1 MTEQEN
7 PRPTPVA
14 VSDIAA
20 LLGVS
25 VHTVNQWRKRAAGA
39 KQVEPFPPA
48 VGKVAGADYW
58 WADEILA
65 WAARTGRRSGHSEGT
80 TPQDPTRLGEI

>member
-1 MTEQEN
+1 MSD
-7 PRPTPVA
+7 PFDRRPVA

-25 VHTVNQWRKRAAGA
+25 INTVNAWRKRAAGA

-65 WAARTGRRSGHSEGT
+65 WAGRTGRIKE
-80 TPQDPTRLGEI
+80 

>member
-1 MTEQEN
+1 MSQPEER
-7 PRPTPVA
+7 PRPVA
-14 VSDIAA
+14 VSDIAV

-25 VHTVNQWRKRAAGA
+25 VHTVNQWRKRAAGM
-39 KQVEPFPPA
+39 KQVEPFLSP

-65 WAARTGRRSGHSEGT
+65 WAERTGRRK
-80 TPQDPTRLGEI
+80 P

>member
-1 MTEQEN
+1 MSDPVE
-7 PRPTPVA
+7 RVPVA

-25 VHTVNQWRKRAAGA
+25 TNTVNAWRKRAAGA

-48 VGKVAGADYW
+48 AGKVAGMDYW
-58 WADEILA
+58 WSDEILA
-65 WAARTGRRSGHSEGT
+65 WATRTGRAPSR
-80 TPQDPTRLGEI
+80 PDA

>member
-1 MTEQEN
+1 M
-7 PRPTPVA
+7 
-14 VSDIAA
+14 SDVAA

-25 VHTVNQWRKRAAGA
+25 TNTVNAWRKRAAGA

-58 WADEILA
+58 WEDQVIG
-65 WAARTGRRSGHSEGT
+65 WARRTGRLPAEPAADHEQSHSPHDT
-80 TPQDPTRLGEI
+80 STAP

>member
-1 MTEQEN
+1 MTEPEGR
-7 PRPTPVA
+7 PRPVA

-25 VHTVNQWRKRAAGA
+25 VHTVNQWRKRAAGL
-39 KQVEPFPPA
+39 KQVEPMPPP

-65 WAARTGRRSGHSEGT
+65 WAERTGRAPSQ
-80 TPQDPTRLGEI
+80 PDA